1 MKTNATEREIYT
13 LSDSE
18 LDLVSGGMKDEIIR
32 IDLPNIGMQI
42 CCTPDGAHS
51 WVGWDVVLH

>member
-1 MKTNATEREIYT
+1 MKTNAAEREIYT

-18 LDLVSGGMKDEIIR
+18 LDSVSGGMKSEIMR
-32 IDLPNIGMQI
+32 IYLANIGMEI

-51 WVGWDVVLH
+51 WVGWPDVLH

>member
-1 MKTNATEREIYT
+1 MKTNAAEREIYT

-18 LDLVSGGMKDEIIR
+18 LDLVSGGMKGEIMR
-32 IDLPNIGMQI
+32 IWLPNIGMEI

-51 WVGWDVVLH
+51 WVGWPDVLH